1 MQWPGVPK
9 TNNPLDRPVSR
20 RHVADVILLTVKGT
34 PRPQPR
40 PRFVRGRVVSTAD
53 PNARRWK
60 ASVEA
65 VARQAAK
72 EHGQQS
78 GPLSVSLG
86 FEMPTA
92 DKKRHGLPHTM
103 RPDSDNLAKLV
114 LDAMMSAG
122 LIGDDS
128 AVSCLIV
135 RKTWSPSPLA
145 GVSLAVAA
153 DARVPLPASST
164 PAWLA

>member
-1 MQWPGVPK
+1 M
-9 TNNPLDRPVSR
+9 
-20 RHVADVILLTVKGT
+20 LTVKGT

-60 ASVEA
+60 ANVEA
-65 VARQAAK
+65 VARAAAR

-78 GPLSVSLG
+78 GPLAVSLG

-92 DKKRHGLPHTM
+92 DKKRWGLPHTM

-114 LDAMMSAG
+114 LDALMSAG

-128 AVSCLIV
+128 AVSLLTV
-135 RKTWSPSPLA
+135 RKTWAASPLA
-145 GVSLAVAA
+145 GVSLTVAP
-153 DARVPLPASST
+153 DQRVPLPAASP
-164 PAWLA
+164 PAWLT

>member
-1 MQWPGVPK
+1 MP
-9 TNNPLDRPVSR
+9 NPTA
-20 RHVADVILLTVKGT
+20 ADTLPAVILIDVKGT

-53 PNARRWK
+53 PNAKRWK
-60 ASVEA
+60 AGVEA
-65 VARQAAK
+65 VARVALG

-78 GPLSVSLG
+78 GPLSVSLN

-92 DKKRHGLPHTM
+92 DKKRWGLPHTL

-114 LDAMMSAG
+114 LDALMSAG

-128 AVSCLIV
+128 AVSCLLV
-135 RKTWSPSPLA
+135 RKTWAASPLA
-145 GVSLAVAA
+145 GVSLAIAA
-153 DARVPLPASST
+153 DARVPLEKPQP
-164 PAWLA
+164 PAWLAA

>member
-1 MQWPGVPK
+1 M
-9 TNNPLDRPVSR
+9 
-20 RHVADVILLTVKGT
+20 ILLTVKGT

-40 PRFVRGRVVSTAD
+40 PRFVQGRVVSTAD

-60 ASVEA
+60 AGVEA

-78 GPLSVSLG
+78 GPLSVSLT

-92 DKKRHGLPHTM
+92 DKKRHGRPHTL

-145 GVSLAVAA
+145 GVSLAISA
-153 DARVPLPASST
+153 DARVPLAEDKP
-164 PAWLA
+164 PAWLAA

>member
-9 TNNPLDRPVSR
+9 TNNPLARLVSHRHRPN
-20 RHVADVILLTVKGT
+20 VILLTVKGT

-40 PRFVRGRVVSTAD
+40 PRFVRGRVISTAD

-60 ASVEA
+60 ANVEA

-86 FEMPTA
+86 FDMPTA
-92 DKKRHGLPHTM
+92 DKKRWGLPHTM

-114 LDAMMSAG
+114 LDAIMAAG

-128 AVSCLIV
+128 AVSLLTV
-135 RKTWSPSPLA
+135 RKTWTTSPLA
-145 GVSLAVAA
+145 GVSVALAV
-153 DARVPLPASST
+153 DQRVPLEGSKS

>member
-1 MQWPGVPK
+1 M
-9 TNNPLDRPVSR
+9 
-20 RHVADVILLTVKGT
+20 ILLTVKGT

-53 PNARRWK
+53 ANARRWK

-65 VARQAAK
+65 AARQAVK
-72 EHGQQS
+72 DHGQLS

-86 FEMPTA
+86 FEMPTQ

-114 LDAMMSAG
+114 LDALMSAG

-128 AVSCLIV
+128 AVSLLTV
-135 RKTWSPSPLA
+135 RKTWAASPLA
-145 GVSLAVAA
+145 GVSLAVEP
-153 DARVPLPASST
+153 DRRVSLPAASP
-164 PAWLA
+164 PAWLT

>member
-1 MQWPGVPK
+1 
-9 TNNPLDRPVSR
+9 
-20 RHVADVILLTVKGT
+20 
-34 PRPQPR
+34 
-40 PRFVRGRVVSTAD
+40 
-53 PNARRWK
+53 
-60 ASVEA
+60 
-65 VARQAAK
+65 
-72 EHGQQS
+72 
-78 GPLSVSLG
+78 
-86 FEMPTA
+86 MPTA
-92 DKKRHGLPHTM
+92 DKKRWGLPHTM

-135 RKTWSPSPLA
+135 RKTWSASPLA
-145 GVSLAVAA
+145 GVSLAIAP